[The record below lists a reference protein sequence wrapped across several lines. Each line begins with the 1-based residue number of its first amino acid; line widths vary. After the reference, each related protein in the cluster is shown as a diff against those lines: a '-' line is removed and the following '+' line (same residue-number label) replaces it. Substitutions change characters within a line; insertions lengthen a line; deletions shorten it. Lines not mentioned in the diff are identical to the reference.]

1 MKNSKII
8 KIKSIQIAA
17 LLSISLALSGCGG
30 AALKNEFQD
39 ISENHASLSDEQ
51 MLLNLARRANSN
63 TTHFLQMSSV
73 NASFSFGA
81 SVGTTTT
88 HTNTSMPWIA
98 ALSSLAQFATK
109 VFSFTGTVGLSATES
124 PTFSFAPLS
133 GASFAKSAYTA
144 IDSKIFFEQLR
155 QGVPVN
161 QLMRILVVS
170 VILDYPSGKRIVLNN
185 ISDQGQ
191 PKNFRNF
198 LRLAGLA
205 REMQLNQVLRVDV
218 VKDQT
223 VLTIPPEALPLLEK
237 LYTSPEYGFW
247 QDSPVQLGVD
257 DGIPQVSF
265 VMRPFDGV
273 LGALGQAQ
281 GHFERWLASGQK
293 LSDIPASERQP
304 ILTMQWEE
312 GKKLTPVVSEVEYLG
327 GSYKIADLDD
337 GKYSTWNRDSFRI
350 LNDLFTIVSLD
361 PKEMP
366 VQQLIKVF

>member
-1 MKNSKII
+1 MKNNKII
-8 KIKSIQIAA
+8 KIKLIQLVS

-30 AALKNEFQD
+30 TALKTEFEN
-39 ISENHASLSDEQ
+39 ISENHAYLSDEQ

-81 SVGTTTT
+81 TLGTATQHSTTTLMNVVT
-88 HTNTSMPWIA
+88 
-98 ALSSLAQFATK
+98 ALPGILTRM
-109 VFSFTGTVGLSATES
+109 FSFTGTLGLSATES

-133 GASFAKSAYTA
+133 GASFAKTAYTP

-170 VILDYPSGKRIVLNN
+170 VILDYPSGKRLVLNN

-205 REMQLNQVLRVDV
+205 REMQLQQVLRVDT
-218 VKDQT
+218 VKDQN
-223 VLTIPPEALPLLEK
+223 VLAIPPEAMPLLAK
-237 LYTSPEYGFW
+237 LYASPEYSFW
-247 QDSPVQLGVD
+247 DDSPVQVGVN

-273 LGALGQAQ
+273 LGALGQSQ
-281 GHFERWLASGQK
+281 RHFERWVASGQK
-293 LSDIPASERQP
+293 LSDIPASERRP
-304 ILTMQWEE
+304 TLTMQWDED
-312 GKKLTPVVSEVEYLG
+312 KKLTPIVSEVEYLG
-327 GSYKIADLDD
+327 ENYIIADLED
-337 GKYSTWNRDSFRI
+337 GQYSTWNRDSFRI

>member
-1 MKNSKII
+1 MRVI
-8 KIKSIQIAA
+8 KIKSFRLVSLLAISIA
-17 LLSISLALSGCGG
+17 ISGCGG
-30 AALKNEFQD
+30 TALKNEFRD
-39 ISENHASLSDEQ
+39 ISENHATLSDEQ
-51 MLLNLARRANSN
+51 MLVNLARRANSN
-63 TTHFLQMSSV
+63 PAHFLQMSSV

-109 VFSFTGTVGLSATES
+109 VFSFTGTLGLSATES

-133 GASFAKSAYTA
+133 GASFAKTAYTP

-170 VILDYPSGKRIVLNN
+170 VILDYPSGKRLVLNN
-185 ISDQGQ
+185 TADQGQ

-198 LRLAGLA
+198 LRLAGLS
-205 REMQLNQVLRVDV
+205 REMQLQQVLRIDTVNG
-218 VKDQT
+218 QN
-223 VLTIPPEALPLLEK
+223 VLTIPPEATPLLAK
-237 LYTSPEYGFW
+237 LYSSKEYSFW
-247 QDSPVQLGVD
+247 EDSPVQIGVN
-257 DGIPQVSF
+257 DGVPQVSF

-273 LGALGQAQ
+273 LGALGQSQ
-281 GHFERWLASGQK
+281 RHFERWLASGQK
-293 LSDIPASERQP
+293 LSDIPASERRP
-304 ILTMQWEE
+304 TLTMQWDGDKE
-312 GKKLTPVVSEVEYLG
+312 LTPSVSEVEYLG
-327 GSYKIADLDD
+327 ESYKVADLDD
-337 GKYSTWNRDSFRI
+337 GQYSTWNRDSFRI

>member
-1 MKNSKII
+1 VKII
-8 KIKSIQIAA
+8 KIKPFRLVSLLAVSIAV
-17 LLSISLALSGCGG
+17 SGCGG
-30 AALKNEFQD
+30 TALKHEFRD
-39 ISENHASLSDEQ
+39 VSENHATLSDEQ
-51 MLLNLARRANSN
+51 MLVNLARRANSN
-63 TTHFLQMSSV
+63 PSHFLQMSSV

-109 VFSFTGTVGLSATES
+109 VFSFTGTAALSATES
-124 PTFSFAPLS
+124 PTFSFAPLG
-133 GASFAKSAYTA
+133 GATFAKSAYTP
-144 IDSKIFFEQLR
+144 IDSKIFFEQFR

-170 VILDYPSGKRIVLNN
+170 VILDYPSGKRLVLNN

-205 REMQLNQVLRVDV
+205 REMQLHQVLRIDTVNG
-218 VKDQT
+218 QN
-223 VLTIPPEALPLLEK
+223 VLTIPPEALPLLTK
-237 LYTSPEYGFW
+237 LYKSPEYGFW
-247 QDSPVQLGVD
+247 EDSPFQLGVN

-273 LGALGQAQ
+273 LGALGQSQ
-281 GHFERWLASGQK
+281 KHFEQWLALGQK
-293 LSDIPASERQP
+293 LSDIPVTERRP
-304 ILTMQWEE
+304 ILTMVWPEDT
-312 GKKLTPVVSEVEYLG
+312 KLVESGLEVEYQDQT
-327 GSYKIADLDD
+327 YKIADLAD
-337 GKYSTWNRDSFRI
+337 GQFSTWNRDSFRI

>member
-1 MKNSKII
+1 MRNNKII
-8 KIKSIQIAA
+8 KIKLIQIAS
-17 LLSISLALSGCGG
+17 LLSISLAISGCGG
-30 AALKNEFQD
+30 TALKNEFQN

-81 SVGTTTT
+81 SVGTSTAYSKTELM
-88 HTNTSMPWIA
+88 NVVA
-98 ALSSLAQFATK
+98 ALPGILTRM
-109 VFSFTGTVGLSATES
+109 FSFTGTFGLSATES

-133 GASFAKSAYTA
+133 GATFAKTAYTA

-185 ISDQGQ
+185 SSDQGQ

-205 REMQLNQVLRVDV
+205 REMQLHQVLRVDV

-237 LYTSPEYGFW
+237 LYSSPEYGFW
-247 QDSPVQLGVD
+247 QDSPVQLGVN

-273 LGALGQAQ
+273 LGALGQSQ

-293 LSDIPASERQP
+293 LSDIPASERRP
-304 ILTMQWEE
+304 ILTTQWDED
-312 GKKLTPVVSEVEYLG
+312 KKLTPVVSEVEYLG
-327 GSYKIADLDD
+327 KSYKIADLDD
-337 GKYSTWNRDSFRI
+337 GQYSTWNRDSFRI

>member
-1 MKNSKII
+1 MRNN
-8 KIKSIQIAA
+8 KSIRKKLMQ
-17 LLSISLALSGCGG
+17 LVSLFSISLALSGCGG
-30 AALKNEFQD
+30 TALKNEFQD
-39 ISENHASLSDEQ
+39 ISQNHAYLSDEQ

-81 SVGTTTT
+81 SVGTTTGYS
-88 HTNTSMPWIA
+88 NTSLPF
-98 ALSSLAQFATK
+98 LSQLASLASVVTR
-109 VFSFTGTVGLSATES
+109 VFSFTGTLGLSATES

-133 GASFAKSAYTA
+133 GATFAKTAYTP
-144 IDSKIFFEQLR
+144 IDSKVFFEQLR

-170 VILDYPSGKRIVLNN
+170 VILDYPSGKRLVLNN
-185 ISDQGQ
+185 ISDHAQ

-205 REMQLNQVLRVDV
+205 REMQLHQALRVDT
-218 VKDQT
+218 VKDQN

-237 LYTSPEYGFW
+237 LYSSPEYSFW
-247 QDSPVQLGVD
+247 EDSPVQVGVN

-273 LGALGQAQ
+273 LGGLGQSQ
-281 GHFERWLASGQK
+281 RHFERWLATGQK
-293 LSDIPASERQP
+293 LSDVPASERQP
-304 ILTMQWEE
+304 ILTMQWKEDE
-312 GKKLTPVVSEVEYLG
+312 NLTPVVTQVEYLD

>member
-1 MKNSKII
+1 MKNNKII
-8 KIKSIQIAA
+8 KIKLVKIVLLFSI
-17 LLSISLALSGCGG
+17 LSAISGCGG
-30 AALKNEFQD
+30 TALKNEFEN
-39 ISENHASLSDEQ
+39 ISENHAYLSDEQ

-81 SVGTTTT
+81 SVGTQTAYSKSDLM
-88 HTNTSMPWIA
+88 NVVM
-98 ALSSLAQFATK
+98 SLPGIVTRM
-109 VFSFTGTVGLSATES
+109 FSFTGTFGLSATES

-133 GASFAKSAYTA
+133 GATFAKTAYTP

-170 VILDYPSGKRIVLNN
+170 VILDYPSGKRLVLNN

-205 REMQLNQVLRVDV
+205 REMQLQQVLRVDV
-218 VKDQT
+218 VKDQN
-223 VLTIPPEALPLLEK
+223 VLTIPPEALPLLSK
-237 LYTSPEYGFW
+237 LYASPEYSFW
-247 QDSPVQLGVD
+247 EDSPVQVGVN

-273 LGALGQAQ
+273 LGALGQSQ
-281 GHFERWLASGQK
+281 GHFGRWLASGQK
-293 LSDIPASERQP
+293 LSDIPASERRP
-304 ILTMQWEE
+304 TLTMQWGEDE
-312 GKKLTPVVSEVEYLG
+312 KLTPVISEVEYLG
-327 GSYKIADLDD
+327 ENYKIADVDD
-337 GKYSTWNRDSFRI
+337 GQYSTWNRDSFRI